1 MERQGVL
8 IRRALLTI
16 ALAGLVGAAAHAQDD
31 ADGLRR
37 PERLTVGSADQF
49 LGSLSP
55 DGKTLYYAS
64 NRNTTSELYSQGVAG
79 SSTLLFDEGAD
90 ITWPRLSPDGK
101 QLLYISFREDATG
114 QLCVRALPKGG
125 RRCLAE
131 ASGAVQAE
139 WIDATHLLLLHR
151 PSTQGDMRVSV
162 VQVGPR
168 LVAQTLFDRNLTSPA
183 VSPDGRWLVYT
194 PVERYVERIG
204 PGFAAK
210 AGREL
215 AAQRLDRPELPPVI
229 LALDVP
235 GLTGQ
240 AAFAADGRAL
250 YFVQFMS
257 DSNQDGVID
266 AADHGVLFRAPFAPA
281 RDDAPQQLAGLV
293 PQQLTDASWNCQY
306 PSPSAHKLIATCTR
320 GSHLDLYA
328 IPLDGVV
335 PPDWDLGQL
344 GAELD
349 VATNPYEQL
358 LLHAQLLRLSTDP
371 TLRRS
376 EEVSMIRLHLRLDEF
391 DAADFHAQHLA
402 KIKDQ
407 HTSGLGS
414 AMRVLC
420 AHRRA
425 LRARER
431 GHLSL
436 DFVIDS
442 KKRLEQLAPV
452 GKVYSPAGALAHQ
465 VVRSEIADV
474 IGDKDLARSE
484 LEAVK
489 LDGITAAGVL
499 SLYAER
505 TDALYRELDDST
517 ALSAAYARLANHPAA
532 DPSDKLAYA
541 RRAVHA
547 LRRGLSGDE
556 AAALLTRLDAPPDSD
571 LAFAVELQRILGA
584 LRDGEVPPELGD
596 RIVALY
602 RRQSRPERRRA
613 VMLEAVGRAWDK
625 HAHGL
630 AERLAE
636 LYVDDAPKGTIERR
650 RAARL
655 YRRLLEDRGYTELA
669 ADHTAAARDTFHAVA
684 RKVGSLESWA
694 GYLDRRVRDGAQIET
709 LEAEHAAE
717 SGDKNGPVARF
728 VRAYLLARK
737 LPKLEGKPAEK
748 AADEAITLIRGAW
761 PQLKERVEAV
771 SVLGAVWNERFLHT
785 QDRAAAQRATALYL
799 IALDLGKR
807 NPRYKAMLLEQLAL
821 VQAQVGN
828 WRIALDYFDQREK
841 LPFVDNGIG
850 VVHRLAKARTLMHL
864 DREEDAAK
872 LADDALA
879 MVERTP
885 KLQQY
890 LPICLDRAALYH
902 LAADQYDRAIAL
914 YERNL
919 PHVDRDRSRTG
930 PRNRLVVRLA
940 HAAAALGGGRPQ
952 GTLDALAGIEATL
965 AEPGIKRTLVWPHAT
980 ERQVIETYRL
990 IASGLRAKAY
1000 LALGRLPEAQAELE
1014 ARRAVFADKLR
1025 REKVEEH
1032 ARALALVDSQL
1043 AEVALAR
1050 LQPAAA
1056 LARVKVALEGIDP
1069 IVKKD
1074 APYDRDQ
1081 LLLAWLGAEI
1091 RMSTDVRLKLRLH
1104 ERLST
1109 GIAALGVQEEEK
1121 RRALQTWLEIY
1132 LGLLGP
1138 RVAR

>member
-1 MERQGVL
+1 VL
-8 IRRALLTI
+8 TRRALLAI
-16 ALAGLVGAAAHAQDD
+16 GLAVLAGAAAHAQDD

-64 NRNTTSELYSQGVAG
+64 NRNTTSELYAQGVAG
-79 SSTLLFDEGAD
+79 TSTLLFDEGAD
-90 ITWPRLSPDGK
+90 ITWPRVSPDGK
-101 QLLYISFREDATG
+101 QILYVSFREDATG

-125 RRCLAE
+125 RRCLGE
-131 ASGAVQAE
+131 TSGAVQAE
-139 WIDATHLLLLHR
+139 WIDATRLLLLHR
-151 PSTQGDMRVSV
+151 PSTQGDMRLSIVY
-162 VQVGPR
+162 VGPR
-168 LVAQTLFDRNLTSPA
+168 LRSATLFDRNLTSPA

-215 AAQRLDRPELPPVI
+215 AAQRLDRPELPPVT

-240 AAFAADGRAL
+240 AAFAADGRAI

-266 AADHGVLFRAPFAPA
+266 AGDHGVLFRAPFAPA

-306 PSPSAHKLIATCTR
+306 PSPSAHKLVATCTR
-320 GSHLDLYA
+320 GGHLDLYA
-328 IPLDGVV
+328 VPLDGVV
-335 PPDWDLGQL
+335 PPEWDPAHL

-349 VATNPYEQL
+349 VATNRYEQL
-358 LLHAQLLRLSTDP
+358 LLHAQLLRLATDP

-391 DAADFHAQHLA
+391 DAADFHAQHLS
-402 KIKDQ
+402 KIKDAAT
-407 HTSGLGS
+407 HGLGS

-436 DFVIDS
+436 DFVLDS
-442 KKRLEQLAPV
+442 KQRLEQLALA
-452 GKVYSPAGALAHQ
+452 GKTYSPAGTLAHQ

-474 IGDKDLARSE
+474 LGDKDLARSE
-484 LEAVK
+484 LEAVR
-489 LDGITAAGVL
+489 LDGIAAPAVL
-499 SLYAER
+499 SLYADR
-505 TDALYRELDDST
+505 ADALYRELDDGA
-517 ALSAAYARLANHPAA
+517 ALHAAYARLATHPAA
-532 DPSDKLAYA
+532 DASDKLAYA

-547 LRRGLSGDE
+547 LRRGLTADQ
-556 AAALLTRLDAPPDSD
+556 ATAVLARLDAPPDSD
-571 LAFAVELQRILGA
+571 LAFAAELQRTLGT
-584 LRDGEVPPELGD
+584 LHDGQVPAELGD

-602 RRQSRPERRRA
+602 RQQTRPERRRA

-625 HAHGL
+625 HARGL

-650 RAARL
+650 RAAGL

-669 ADHTAAARDTFHAVA
+669 ASNPNGARDTFHAVA

-694 GYLDRRVRDGAQIET
+694 GYLDRRVHDGAQIEA
-709 LEAEHAAE
+709 LEAEYDKE

-737 LPKLEGKPAEK
+737 LPRLEGKAATS
-748 AADEAITLIRGAW
+748 AADDAIALIRGAW

-771 SVLGAVWNERFLHT
+771 SVLGAVWHERFLHT

-850 VVHRLAKARTLMHL
+850 VTHRLTKARTLMHL
-864 DREEDAAK
+864 ERERDAAK

-879 MVERTP
+879 LVERTP
-885 KLQQY
+885 RLHPY

-902 LAADQYDRAIAL
+902 LAADQYPRAIEL

-919 PHVDRDRSRTG
+919 PHVDGDRSRTG

-952 GTLDALAGIEATL
+952 VTLDTLAGVEATL

-980 ERQVIETYRL
+980 ERQVLGTYRL

-1014 ARRAVFADKLR
+1014 ARRAVFADKLK
-1025 REKVEEH
+1025 REKVDEH

-1056 LARVKVALEGIDP
+1056 LARVKGALEGLDP
-1069 IVKKD
+1069 IVKKE
-1074 APYDRDQ
+1074 AKPYDHDQ
-1081 LLLAWLGAEI
+1081 LLLAWLAAEI
-1091 RMSTDVRLKLRLH
+1091 RMSTDARLKLHLH
-1104 ERLST
+1104 ERLAA
-1109 GIAALGVQEEEK
+1109 GVAALGAQEEEK

-1138 RVAR
+1138 RVTR